1 MEKREPS
8 FLKDRPDPKRPKTPL
23 ALRSDS
29 LDAEESSKMAFGVKL
44 LQDFDIT
51 QFPTKT
57 DFLGRYFFK
66 RKKSPKSSMQSIT
79 DLLFDELVVIYN
91 KGIDIPTPTKQ
102 KKKLCNAYQQPY

>member
-57 DFLGRYFFK
+57 DVLGRYFLK
-66 RKKSPKSSMQSIT
+66 EKNHQNHQCNQLLIYYLMNW
-79 DLLFDELVVIYN
+79 LLFIIKV
-91 KGIDIPTPTKQ
+91 
-102 KKKLCNAYQQPY
+102 